1 MNGSKPLRATLHT
14 QKLMKLPTDGREVD
28 QRFVLDSDA
37 MLSQG
42 VDRAFQVHGVPEDD
56 GSNDQVESACA
67 VTPS

>member
-1 MNGSKPLRATLHT
+1 M
-14 QKLMKLPTDGREVD
+14 LPTDGREVD
-28 QRFVLDSDA
+28 QRFVFDSDA

-67 VTPS
+67 VTLVFEAFG